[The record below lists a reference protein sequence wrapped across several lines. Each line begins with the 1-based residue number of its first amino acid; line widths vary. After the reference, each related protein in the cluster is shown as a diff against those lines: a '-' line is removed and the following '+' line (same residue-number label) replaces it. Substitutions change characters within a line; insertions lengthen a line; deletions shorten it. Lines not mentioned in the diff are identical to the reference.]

1 MVNPIYTTL
10 FEYKDIKNMVSSI
23 GGRLGISFED
33 EVYAKMME
41 DYGGHPFLIRQ
52 VCSRINSDLN
62 AEHVERPT
70 VVSRYNYSLK
80 CEEYKQAMTS
90 VIEQILGVIE
100 NYYPQE
106 FELLKKLALDGR
118 NAFKKEIAL
127 GNKGIQHLIGYCI
140 IEKEEGEYFIR
151 IKSIEEYIKSKFIY
165 DVTLTEQK
173 DIRAR
178 INVRRENIE
187 EKLREHIF
195 FMLKMKYGKK
205 AKEELIKLVEKT
217 TTDKNQR
224 IKMVNAPSLEKG
236 NRGIIFIANK
246 RHNR

>member
-100 NYYPQE
+100 NY
-106 FELLKKLALDGR
+106 
-118 NAFKKEIAL
+118 I
-127 GNKGIQHLIGYCI
+127 H
-140 IEKEEGEYFIR
+140 
-151 IKSIEEYIKSKFIY
+151 KS
-165 DVTLTEQK
+165 L
-173 DIRAR
+173 
-178 INVRRENIE
+178 NC
-187 EKLREHIF
+187 
-195 FMLKMKYGKK
+195 
-205 AKEELIKLVEKT
+205 
-217 TTDKNQR
+217 
-224 IKMVNAPSLEKG
+224 
-236 NRGIIFIANK
+236 
-246 RHNR
+246 